1 MEYNELASSIFLIF
15 ISSSLLAT
23 VTLFLRQPLL
33 ISYIIVG
40 ALLGPNVF
48 SVISNEY
55 LLSELATIGIT
66 FLLFLLGI
74 NLQPQ
79 NLWKLL
85 KSTTRFTFIS
95 SFLFAIL
102 GFGLAIALGHR
113 ETTAFI
119 VGACTMFS
127 STIIG
132 LKLLPTTVL
141 HRKTTG
147 EIVISVLLLQDIIAI
162 FILLIIST
170 IGINHAKLSGN
181 LFIEIFNIIKLF
193 IYLPLFI
200 FAVFFLERYLIR
212 NLLTKYEKIHEYIF
226 LMAIGWCLLCAEV
239 TKNLG
244 VSYEIGAFIAGVSL
258 SRNPISFYI
267 SENLKQLRDFFLV
280 LFFFVLG
287 AHMNL
292 FILWDNIIQILIIAG
307 VFLIIKPILFN
318 FLLQKNYVLID
329 HQYDPFDIS
338 LRLGQ
343 ISEFSLLIL
352 YESSKYNFIDK
363 TAYNVMQAVIIIT
376 FIVSSYIIIN
386 WLNTPLAVSDKLRAD

>member
-1 MEYNELASSIFLIF
+1 MEYNELAASIFLIF

-40 ALLGPNVF
+40 VLLGPNVLG
-48 SVISNEY
+48 VISNEY

-74 NLQPQ
+74 NLQPL

-85 KSTTRFTFIS
+85 KSTTRFTFTS
-95 SFLFAIL
+95 SILFALI
-102 GFGLAIALGHR
+102 GFLLAIILGHR

-119 VGACTMFS
+119 IGACAMFS

-170 IGINHAKLSGN
+170 IGINQTKLSEN
-181 LFIEIFNIIKLF
+181 MFLEIFYILKLF
-193 IYLPLFI
+193 IYLPIFI

-212 NLLTKYEKIHEYIF
+212 HLLTKYEKIHEYIF
-226 LMAIGWCLLCAEV
+226 LVAIGWCLMCAEI
-239 TKNLG
+239 TKNIG

-258 SRNPISFYI
+258 SRSPISFYI

-292 FILWDNIIQILIIAG
+292 FILWNNIIQILIISG
-307 VFLIIKPILFN
+307 VFLLIKPILFN
-318 FLLQKNYVLID
+318 FLLKKNYVLMD
-329 HQYDPFDIS
+329 HQYDSFDIS

-376 FIVSSYIIIN
+376 FVVSSYVIIN
-386 WLNTPLAVSDKLRAD
+386 WLNTPLAVSDRLRAD